1 MPVNHERRAIE
12 KLDILR
18 LSLNASRMIISH
30 RFVAFCAAAALAL
43 PSAPALAAKSK
54 AVAKPVLTCKST
66 AADGLSYAVIKKGK
80 GAKPTDNERVTV
92 NYRGLFKS
100 DGSEFDAGKATQF
113 KVTRVVPGFSQGLKL
128 MQPGGK
134 YRLCIP
140 AALGY
145 GAEGYGSVPG
155 NADLVFEV
163 EMLSFAPIPPKPSI
177 AADARACD
185 LTTPSGLSYAIA
197 RQGTGRTPTAGDM
210 ALVDIVTFDPRNGE
224 SLAREEWEKIPVS
237 RASPQFA
244 EALGLMQ
251 AGASFRICFPASEGP
266 QGEQVPELSLVVD
279 LIDVRPLPVEEE

>member
-1 MPVNHERRAIE
+1 
-12 KLDILR
+12 
-18 LSLNASRMIISH
+18 MIITH
-30 RFVAFCAAAALAL
+30 RVAAILAAAALAL
-43 PSAPALAAKSK
+43 PSTPALAAKQK
-54 AVAKPVLTCKST
+54 APAKPVLTCAIKT
-66 AADGLSYAVIKKGK
+66 PDGLSYTVIKAGK
-80 GAKPTDNERVTV
+80 GAMPTDNDRVTV

-100 DGSEFDAGKATQF
+100 DGSEFDTGKAAKF

-145 GAEGYGSVPG
+145 GAEGYGSVPA

-163 EMLSFAPIPPKPSI
+163 DMLSFTPIPPKPSI
-177 AADARACD
+177 AAEARTCD
-185 LTTPSGLSYAIA
+185 LTTASGLSYAIV
-197 RQGTGRTPTAGDM
+197 RQGAGRTPTAADM

-224 SLAREEWEKIPVS
+224 ILAREEWEKIPVARS
-237 RASPQFA
+237 SPQFA

-251 AGASFRICFPASEGP
+251 TGASFRICFPASEGP

-279 LIDVRPLPVEEE
+279 LIDVRALPVEED

>member
-1 MPVNHERRAIE
+1 MQMSN
-12 KLDILR
+12 R
-18 LSLNASRMIISH
+18 LAA
-30 RFVAFCAAAALAL
+30 VCAAAALAL
-43 PSAPALAAKSK
+43 PSSPAFAAKPK
-54 AVAKPVLTCKST
+54 AAAKPVLACKLT
-66 AADGLSYAVIKKGK
+66 ATDGLSYTVIKAGK
-80 GAKPTDNERVTV
+80 GAMPTDNDRVTV

-100 DGSEFDAGKATQF
+100 DGSEFDAGRAAKF
-113 KVTRVVPGFSQGLKL
+113 KVTRVVRGFSQGLKL

-145 GAEGYGSVPG
+145 GAEGYGSVPA

-177 AADARACD
+177 AAEARTCD

-197 RQGTGRTPTAGDM
+197 RQGTGRTPTAADV

-224 SLAREEWEKIPVS
+224 ILAREEWEKVPVARS
-237 RASPQFA
+237 SPQFA
-244 EALGLMQ
+244 EALALMQ
-251 AGASFRICFPASEGP
+251 TGASFRICFPATEGP

-279 LIDVRPLPVEEE
+279 LIDVRALAVEEE

>member
-1 MPVNHERRAIE
+1 
-12 KLDILR
+12 
-18 LSLNASRMIISH
+18 MIITH
-30 RFVAFCAAAALAL
+30 RIAAVCGAAALAL
-43 PSAPALAAKSK
+43 PSTPALAAKPI
-54 AVAKPVLTCKST
+54 APAKPVLTCKVT
-66 AADGLSYAVIKKGK
+66 AANGLSYTVIKAGK
-80 GAKPTDNERVTV
+80 GDKPTDNDRVTV
-92 NYRGLFKS
+92 DYRGVFKS

-185 LTTPSGLSYAIA
+185 LTSPSGLSYAVA
-197 RQGTGRTPTAGDM
+197 RQGTARTPTDADM
-210 ALVDIVTFDPRNGE
+210 ALVDIVTFDPNSGE
-224 SLAREEWEKIPVS
+224 IFAREDWQTIPLP
-237 RASPQFA
+237 RAAPQFA
-244 EALGLMQ
+244 EGLKMMQ
-251 AGASFRICFPASEGP
+251 PGASYRFCFPATDGP
-266 QGEQVPELSLVVD
+266 QGEKIPALSLVVD
-279 LIDVRPLPVEEE
+279 LIDVRPLPAVEED

>member
-1 MPVNHERRAIE
+1 
-12 KLDILR
+12 
-18 LSLNASRMIISH
+18 MIISQ
-30 RFVAFCAAAALAL
+30 RIAVVCAAAALAL
-43 PSAPALAAKSK
+43 PSTPVIAAKPKAPAK
-54 AVAKPVLTCKST
+54 AVLTCKVT
-66 AADGLSYAVIKKGK
+66 TADGLSYTVIKAGK
-80 GAKPTDNERVTV
+80 GEKPTDTDRVTV
-92 NYRGLFKS
+92 NYRGVFKS
-100 DGSEFDAGKATQF
+100 DGSEFDAGKAAKF
-113 KVTRVVPGFSQGLKL
+113 KVTRVVPGFTQGLKL

-177 AADARACD
+177 AADARACE
-185 LTTPSGLSYAIA
+185 LTTPSGLSYAIV
-197 RQGTGRTPTAGDM
+197 RQGAGRTPTAADM

-224 SLAREEWEKIPVS
+224 ILAREEWEKIPVA

-266 QGEQVPELSLVVD
+266 QGVVVPELSLIVD
-279 LIDVRPLPVEEE
+279 LIDVRALPVEED